1 MAKAMSGLEQTASE
15 SAQGRRQDRS
25 YQVATSSTSL
35 MTACIFASVLTS
47 VAFAAEPTADSLR
60 YSDNGLLDAA
70 RSAAATSASSSPTAT
85 NTIVNIGMP
94 PADELRVLEARREA
108 ELKRL
113 SEKLKRASAARKP
126 QQTELP
132 AVPEWATEVAAAP
145 VEDVMVA
152 KRFGLG
158 ARPSQDVDF
167 SLGRGGRA
175 TVLMVLTTPEPRAR
189 NAERGADP
197 ILCVTVGCYVS
208 NGAQA
213 PASYHSLDQSLSIG
227 GRLGRGA
234 GDCNHSTVCV
244 YRNVD
249 LGTGPAMVQP
259 INLRFVR
266 HDRRE
271 QREVSVD
278 DSCRVI
284 GGHLSC
290 SRPVRGSSYTLWV
303 VPEALARDIGP
314 EMLTSAVSNGLRTA
328 QTAEL
333 PWIRQ

>member
-1 MAKAMSGLEQTASE
+1 MMSGFEQTAS
-15 SAQGRRQDRS
+15 A
-25 YQVATSSTSL
+25 SSKNTRYSRVIA
-35 MTACIFASVLTS
+35 MTAGLVTSVLTT
-47 VAFAAEPTADSLR
+47 VTFAAEPTAGSLR
-60 YSDNGLLDAA
+60 YSDTGLLDAA
-70 RSAAATSASSSPTAT
+70 RTSAANSTAGSP
-85 NTIVNIGMP
+85 NSPSTIVNIGLP
-94 PADELRVLEARREA
+94 PADELKVLEARREA

-126 QQTELP
+126 QPTDIP
-132 AVPEWATEVAAAP
+132 AAPEWATEVAAAP
-145 VEDVMVA
+145 AEDVRTS
-152 KRFGLG
+152 KHFGLG
-158 ARPSQDVDF
+158 ARPSQDADF
-167 SLGRGGRA
+167 SIGRGGRA
-175 TVLMVLTTPEPRAR
+175 TILMIITSSETRAQKV
-189 NAERGADP
+189 ERGADP
-197 ILCVTVGCYVS
+197 ILCVTAGCYVS

-213 PASYHSLDQSLSIG
+213 PATYHSLDQSLSLS

-234 GDCNHSTVCV
+234 GDCNHSIVCV

-259 INLRFVR
+259 VNLRFVR

-290 SRPVRGSSYTLWV
+290 SRPVRTAGYTMWV

-314 EMLTSAVSNGLRTA
+314 EMLTTAVSTGLRTA

-333 PWIRQ
+333 PWLRQ